1 MIRFL
6 VFFTPNLALQI
17 SQILFV
23 FVYFVFCWIV
33 QPSRLLLRAKLE
45 TIFRQT
51 KNIIYFLFRP
61 KVIHRV
67 RAAVTNCMIDVRL
80 IATSTDNFLKNIL
93 GQSRTLFRLITS
105 FSHCNNNYSFNFNT
119 MNWKNVDKVLGIR
132 TQGCTMVGLN
142 ETANSLKMSHS
153 RPLFLYFR
161 LFYKLLIVNMFN
173 KSCLWL
179 DSNPGPLESKATA
192 TTVPQPLPWL
202 LFKETRTNIKFY
214 NFLVKSSSFIVQ
226 GYTYL

>member
-33 QPSRLLLRAKLE
+33 QPSLLLRAKLE

-119 MNWKNVDKVLGIR
+119 MN
-132 TQGCTMVGLN
+132 
-142 ETANSLKMSHS
+142 
-153 RPLFLYFR
+153 
-161 LFYKLLIVNMFN
+161 
-173 KSCLWL
+173 
-179 DSNPGPLESKATA
+179 
-192 TTVPQPLPWL
+192 
-202 LFKETRTNIKFY
+202 
-214 NFLVKSSSFIVQ
+214 
-226 GYTYL
+226 